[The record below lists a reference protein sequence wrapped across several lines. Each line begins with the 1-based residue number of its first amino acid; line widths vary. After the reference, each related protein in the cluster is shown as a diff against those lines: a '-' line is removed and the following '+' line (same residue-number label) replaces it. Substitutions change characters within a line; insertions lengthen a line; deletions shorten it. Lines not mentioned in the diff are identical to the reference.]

1 MLLAANHRG
10 DADSVAAVTG
20 QLAGALYG
28 AGAIPAAW
36 VQAVQRWDGGGGI
49 AARAQLLYRRAR
61 PPAAAQHAAC
71 ADSA

>member
-28 AGAIPAAW
+28 AGAIPAPW
-36 VQAVQRWDGGGGI
+36 LRAVQRWDGGGGI
-49 AARAQLLYRRAR
+49 ALRAQQLYRRAR
-61 PPAAAQHAAC
+61 PAEQAEQAAR